1 MSTNIFLQARVNSTR
16 FPKKVLK
23 EICGKSVFELIIDRI
38 KLVRDI
44 NKIILVTGPPQLNTE
59 LVNIAKKQ
67 NIEYFC
73 GSEENIL
80 DRLYQASKKY
90 FSDNIIR
97 ITCDNPL
104 LDYDKIN
111 KNLEFFLREKF
122 DLLYIDETS
131 FPKGMNF
138 EIILQSALE
147 ETWQSYFSKFSNKDD
162 FDKTF
167 HSPGTCFLENSNL
180 KKIAISTNNIYPN
193 LRLTMDHFEDFQ
205 LIKNIYEEIY
215 PKKPNFRLDDIL
227 ELLSKKPELAKINE
241 IHQHP
246 SMDNNIS

>member
-1 MSTNIFLQARVNSTR
+1 MSTNIFLQARVNSSR

-23 EICGKSVFELIIDRI
+23 EICGKSVFELIIDRM

-97 ITCDNPL
+97 ITWDNPL
-104 LDYDKIN
+104 LDYDIIN
-111 KNLEFFLREKF
+111 KNLEFFLCEKF

-147 ETWQSYFSKFSNKDD
+147 ETWQSYFRKFSNKDD

-180 KKIAISTNNIYPN
+180 KKMAISTNNIYPN
-193 LRLTMDHFEDFQ
+193 LRLTMDHVEDFQ

-241 IHQHP
+241 IHQHQ